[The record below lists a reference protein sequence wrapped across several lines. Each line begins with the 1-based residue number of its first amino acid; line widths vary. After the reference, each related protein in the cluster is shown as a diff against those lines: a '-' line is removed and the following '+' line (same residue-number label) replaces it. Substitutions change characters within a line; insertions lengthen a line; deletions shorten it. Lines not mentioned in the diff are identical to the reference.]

1 MTIGSRMAISK
12 MQKAEGSDYDTD
24 DEEDWEAVEGA
35 DGLYYK
41 HHYTSPALKYSDQVH
56 ALLPKNDAINKIL
69 ERSQVSSSYIACLFI
84 FSLKNITIWRLWSNI
99 DFPL

>member
-1 MTIGSRMAISK
+1 MAISK

-24 DEEDWEAVEGA
+24 NEEDWEAVEGA

-41 HHYTSPALKYSDQVH
+41 HHFTSPALKYSDQVH

-69 ERSQVSSSYIACLFI
+69 ERSQVNNAFPTRIKI
-84 FSLKNITIWRLWSNI
+84 NLK
-99 DFPL
+99 